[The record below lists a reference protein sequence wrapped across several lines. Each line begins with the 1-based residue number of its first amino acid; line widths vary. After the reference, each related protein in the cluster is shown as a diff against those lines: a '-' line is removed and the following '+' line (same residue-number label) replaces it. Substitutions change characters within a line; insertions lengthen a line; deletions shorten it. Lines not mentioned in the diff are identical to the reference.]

1 MNQRLVFRGVGALVG
16 VLMLSGCG
24 FDLGKLDYTEPEF
37 VGSYVADGDATVVAL
52 GEDGTFTAVGVPDE
66 VLENAVKGGDAAE
79 VNATKVNNAVKGAD
93 AAKGADVARGAADEV
108 PAEIEGTWKYVSK
121 IAADHVELTV
131 TDADGVPAKLGELPL
146 YVAGADHLFFLP
158 DQFGREKVMVSR
170 QG

>member
-66 VLENAVKGGDAAE
+66 VLENAAKGGDAA
-79 VNATKVNNAVKGAD
+79 KGD
-93 AAKGADVARGAADEV
+93 KAAESDRAAEGAADDA

-131 TDADGVPAKLGELPL
+131 TDADGMPAKLGELPL
-146 YVAGADHLFFLP
+146 YVADADDLFFLP
-158 DQFGREKVMVSR
+158 DQLGREKVVVTRSR
-170 QG
+170 